1 MSETIKVIF
10 MGTPEFAV
18 PTLNKLIESDN
29 IEIQAL
35 FCQPDKAAKR
45 GKKIQQAPTKIIA
58 LEQQIPVY
66 QPEKLSLEL
75 ENIKALAPDLII
87 VIAYGKIIP
96 QSILNIP
103 KYGALNIHASLLP
116 KYRGSSCLQAAILN
130 GDDKTGITIIKLD
143 ATMDTGP
150 ILRQRELKL
159 DGTETTDNLHDTLS
173 QMGAD
178 LLLETITD
186 YITNKIQAI
195 PQDDSQASYVSLI
208 KKEDAKLDPSLSA
221 EMLERKVRA
230 YHPWPGAYL
239 ELNNGEKLKILA
251 SKVKDKATKEEKEK
265 IIEMKEN
272 NNSSSNEELAS
283 FYLENKE
290 LFLKCGQNDLHI
302 LKLQRENR
310 NALSASEFLK
320 GNSDILELRAK

>member
-1 MSETIKVIF
+1 MKKKIKTIF
-10 MGTPEFAV
+10 MGTPDFAV
-18 PTLNKLIESDN
+18 PTLKKLIESEN
-29 IEIQAL
+29 IEIQAV
-35 FCQPDKAAKR
+35 FCQPDKAANR

-66 QPEKLSLEL
+66 QPDKLSLEL
-75 ENIKALAPDLII
+75 ENIKELEPDLII

-96 QSILNIP
+96 QSILDIP

-130 GDDKTGITIIKLD
+130 GDEKTGVTIMKLD
-143 ATMDTGP
+143 AKMDTGP

-159 DGTETTDNLHDTLS
+159 AGTETANDLHDTLS

-178 LLLETITD
+178 LLLETIAD
-186 YITNKIQAI
+186 YLNKKLQPIA
-195 PQDDSQASYVSLI
+195 QDDSQATYVSLI
-208 KKEDAKLDPSLSA
+208 KKEDAKLDPKLDA
-221 EMLERKVRA
+221 ETLERKVRA
-230 YHPWPGAYL
+230 YYPWPGTYL
-239 ELNNGEKLKILA
+239 ELSNGEKLKILA
-251 SKVKDKATKEEKEK
+251 AKLR
-265 IIEMKEN
+265 IREN
-272 NNSSSNEELAS
+272 KKTEGGQDNLHIGS
-283 FYLENKE
+283 FHLENKD

-320 GNSDILELRAK
+320 GNSDILELKAK